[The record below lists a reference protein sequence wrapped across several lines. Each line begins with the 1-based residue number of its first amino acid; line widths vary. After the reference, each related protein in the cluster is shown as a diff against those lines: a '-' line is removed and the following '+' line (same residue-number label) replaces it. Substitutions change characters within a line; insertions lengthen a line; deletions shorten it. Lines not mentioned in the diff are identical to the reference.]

1 MITKAI
7 VFLSATYKGTYY
19 GKITCTLT
27 QLSLVYALGK
37 IGRSLGD
44 KPLVI
49 FQFSLV
55 LRLVIIAWKVRS
67 KFLGKFALGHAPSRE
82 LSGTYCVL
90 STHTVILPYKIASAG
105 AHIGHRIC
113 VLSYRLQL

>member
-7 VFLSATYKGTYY
+7 VLLSATYRETYY

-55 LRLVIIAWKVRS
+55 LRLVIIAWKVRVS
-67 KFLGKFALGHAPSRE
+67 SLESS
-82 LSGTYCVL
+82 LSGMRPRANFLELTAYFPR
-90 STHTVILPYKIASAG
+90 LP
-105 AHIGHRIC
+105 C
-113 VLSYRLQL
+113 E